1 MLLSPAEV
9 LAMVM
14 DLGGEAL
21 VYKSVGT
28 PTYNATTGAV
38 TTPSANYAFTGV
50 WTEYQREEVDGSIIR
65 PEDAHLVTG
74 SEAFPVTPT
83 LNDQI
88 LRGSEVWSIV
98 RISNQ
103 PNDPFLDF
111 QVRRQ

>member
-1 MLLSPAEV
+1 MLLSSAEV
-9 LAMVM
+9 LAMVT

-88 LRGSEVWSIV
+88 LRGSEVWCIV

-111 QVRRQ
+111 QVRRP